1 MSHTPQNASPPGAWD
16 DASSGSESAG
26 DQPEDTPGRIVAAA
40 ARCFYRDG
48 IYATGVDALAAEAG
62 ISKRTLYNHFPSKDA
77 VIAAYLRQREE
88 QWEAK
93 LAGVWEQVGDDP
105 ALQVVAYVRGYARP
119 VQDEV
124 FRGSAFINAAA
135 ELSDSEHEA
144 LGVIQESMDRM
155 ETGLSHIL
163 TAAGVAGADDLAT
176 RILYLLEGAVAV
188 GGVRRDDRA
197 LDDAELFI
205 AALLEEHGLPS
216 AAVREELR
224 RATAGGPRP

>member
-1 MSHTPQNASPPGAWD
+1 MSDTSSEAPSTPLGD
-16 DASSGSESAG
+16 DPVEV
-26 DQPEDTPGRIVAAA
+26 PEDTPGRIVAAA

-88 QWEAK
+88 QWEHK
-93 LAGVWEQVGDDP
+93 LAGVWDEVGDDP
-105 ALQVVAYVRGYARP
+105 ALQVIAYVRGYARP
-119 VQDEV
+119 VSDEV

-144 LGVIQESMDRM
+144 LGVIQESMERM

-163 TAAGVAGADDLAT
+163 TAAGVPGADALAT
-176 RILYLLEGAVAV
+176 RILYLIEGAVAV

-197 LDDAELFI
+197 LDDAERFI
-205 AALLEEHGLPS
+205 AHLLEQHGLPVT
-216 AAVREELR
+216 AVR
-224 RATAGGPRP
+224 AG